1 MITGEQN
8 DSFEDLKVN
17 IVNFDAISTYVF
29 RPTSK
34 FETDNPYLFEGD
46 RCGFSRRSGTNASD
60 TPVSWFGAD
69 SPTMGSLSPNGVQA
83 TFFQYFNTTAILV
96 SPKTQPR
103 KISVQHIWR
112 FVSNDKAVASIFA
125 WYPSND
131 AFNDNTSIGGY
142 QGTAVFKKVADFLT
156 CVETAN
162 ATKADPSTLP
172 LLDYECNTVNS

>member
-8 DSFEDLKVN
+8 DSFEDLN
-17 IVNFDAISTYVF
+17 IVNLDAFLTYVF

-46 RCGFSRRSGTNASD
+46 RCGFNRRSGTYASD
-60 TPVSWFGAD
+60 TPVSWYAAD
-69 SPTMGSLSPNGVQA
+69 SPTMGSLSPSGVQA